1 MERRSYRKL
10 FRQRLAMLL
19 VFVLMLT
26 GTVPAYAEELPQEN
40 TAGSA
45 AAEIVSGGDPA
56 AEAVSAEDIAGEETA
71 GPVSGD
77 AGRET
82 VSEDAGEETVSE
94 DTGEEAVSGN
104 TSENAAG
111 EEEEKADATIMYY
124 LVGSN
129 LEGSHQEATRDMVE
143 VMTGLRR
150 AEEDGA
156 KSKVNVIVE
165 TGGVSFRADDNE
177 TEEEKRKGYKAGHD
191 YLKEEY
197 SVSEEAADSYKLLM
211 SANGE
216 EGFRW
221 DKNERWEISAG
232 GIKRAKNDDGM
243 DRDRIMSGH
252 KETGDAPEL
261 TDFIRTTAE
270 KYPAENYMLVL
281 WDHGG
286 GPEGGYAGDDRVTD
300 SNKYGYITSD
310 QLSKTLS
317 DASVQV
323 GKKFAFIG
331 FDACLMGNLETAMAL
346 TPYADY
352 LFASE
357 DIESG
362 EGWDHR
368 GYVQQMLTNDPDSY
382 EPASIKKTTEN
393 IGVEMAGD
401 MISWYEK
408 EGGKATV
415 CVISLNETQLG
426 ELDQKLG
433 ALADDIRENLLATS
447 DGKFIMEKYPLFL
460 EALQRSIHFNGDDS
474 GIVDLYSFCEEV
486 SKIHDV
492 GEIDDSA
499 HAVQEALKP
508 GEFQCDNKNGS
519 NIGPVI
525 CERYTS
531 SYPFADGG
539 DDKDSNLGGLTV
551 YFPHENFRVE
561 YGDEEK
567 TVTDYFKSY
576 LDIYYNSD
584 NSKIIKD
591 DNKLGN
597 GYRSLLETFCT
608 IRVMGSSMSDGFD
621 KKDEEVLSIL
631 KKAAD
636 AVKND
641 YKLTEKSIAFR
652 TADNMSV
659 SNGLVRN
666 RISEND
672 VRMRTIV
679 SDGSIICVYDVDETK
694 TKMINRIN
702 QQLQFT
708 GEDGRVHR
716 LGYISDMNKPSSVQ
730 GKEGRSRYIPLN
742 RYDEKWFFMGDVPA
756 SIYSIQDI
764 SPDPERN
771 FYNALDDNR
780 TVIVQIPA
788 AVRRSEES
796 SEELVIIEAEVG
808 SGSSNVVPRGYY
820 RIDVQQKLLYGFIP
834 WDDVSGNATFQA
846 VSDLAE
852 YITGETSD
860 FKILS
865 FGTVY
870 GEPMEKSEVRINRNK
885 AVASDNRTV
894 TSRYIMTDVFGGRYE
909 LDCLNN
915 GEAVTV
921 SVALS
926 QNGKAVSDD
935 YIDAGAE
942 DVYPVFT
949 YRTAE
954 YSLSLNKDLP
964 IGYRDAS
971 GGFHELKDSSDFKA
985 LGTGTI
991 DIVFR
996 DYDEKEGVIGVT
1008 EKDVTVSVDG
1018 AEKSWDPAYYL
1029 FMPEYDPALTLTVG
1043 NKNEPLSITK
1053 KADIPYGFTKTL
1065 SPWEDLPNFI
1075 SVRNGNGDVTRS
1087 LKTGFIVSANGQEF
1101 DLYDDS
1107 RLNDFRKLDLKPGSR
1122 ITVSASFSAG
1132 EETIYTPAA
1141 VELTVVRQPVKL
1153 LGANAYET
1161 WEFLYSDTFW
1171 EKDYPSEYYTPSVK
1185 VLMQYGG
1192 QVYDD
1197 REFGAYIGKEL
1208 HISKL
1213 VSADTVSEVSID
1225 IHGISGAGDYE
1236 DLPIGPRITGRKR
1249 PGAWEDKY
1257 LDSAF
1262 AQYYNVEDAVL
1273 QYYMVKPAA
1282 DVYFRSLKAGSDGEE
1297 LCPSVLVTYDKEA
1310 EKDGLRTVSDGAIS
1324 MSGDPVKQWY
1334 MRIGNEKRVPVWLD
1348 GEAVSYYDY
1357 AAEKYQELVISENGA
1372 WWFFLPESASSNE
1385 VVFYAG
1391 YEESVAT
1398 ITETTKGSK
1407 KFNITAD
1414 RITPAE
1420 YTGKAIVTTAS
1431 GKSGSRVIDLCL
1443 RDENGTVL
1451 TEGKDY
1457 TVSYRYNKNVAGPG
1471 DKKAPTLKIKGKGQT
1486 YRGYAAEISF
1496 TILPADLYYADVAV
1510 TKSFAPFTSK
1520 GKLNTGISVRLQS
1533 GVKVPAA
1540 NTQILYYDE
1549 DDNLLTSEMMKEYYR
1564 GDSPVPVKIV
1574 VTGKNNT
1581 KKNAV
1586 NNYMAGSKTAAVY
1599 VTGYPRGSKNLS
1611 VKLSSSRQKF
1621 ESGKP
1626 VSVIELAARITR
1638 KDRLKIGQRRVEFAD
1653 LKEVT
1658 AYLDKNLTK
1667 PAANDG
1673 TLMDRAGTYYLAYE
1687 LSDEKK
1693 SRDYPAYRASAVKFV
1708 LSGKAI
1714 KKGKTKLSSKVLS
1727 YNGAGNNVSV
1737 NIVIDRKKLDADEM
1751 YLTYTTRDGST
1762 GGGTVGYN
1770 DNPYGKQYDFM
1781 IDKDGNLFTD
1791 DIDNGARGSY
1801 SLTLTGRGAY
1811 TGSVKLSY
1819 KVK

>member
-1 MERRSYRKL
+1 
-10 FRQRLAMLL
+10 
-19 VFVLMLT
+19 
-26 GTVPAYAEELPQEN
+26 
-40 TAGSA
+40 
-45 AAEIVSGGDPA
+45 
-56 AEAVSAEDIAGEETA
+56 
-71 GPVSGD
+71 
-77 AGRET
+77 
-82 VSEDAGEETVSE
+82 

-124 LVGSN
+124 FVGSN

-197 SVSEEAADSYKLLM
+197 SVSEEATDSYKLLM

-216 EGFRW
+216 DGFKW

-300 SNKYGYITSD
+300 SDKYGYITSD

-317 DASVQV
+317 EAAV
-323 GKKFAFIG
+323 KFAFIG

-368 GYVQQMLTNDPDSY
+368 GYVQQMLTNDPASY
-382 EPASIKKTTEN
+382 KPASIKKTTED
-393 IGVEMAGD
+393 IGVKMAGD

-415 CVISLNETQLG
+415 CVIILNETQLG
-426 ELDQKLG
+426 DLYYKLCL
-433 ALADDIRENLLATS
+433 LADDIREKLLATS
-447 DGKFIMEKYPLFL
+447 DGKFIMEKYPDFL

-474 GIVDLYSFCEEV
+474 GIVDLYSFCDEV
-486 SKIHDV
+486 SKINDV
-492 GEIDDSA
+492 DAVEITDLARD
-499 HAVQEALKP
+499 VQDALKP
-508 GEFQCDNKNGS
+508 GDFKSRNGTNK
-519 NIGPVI
+519 GPVV
-525 CERYTS
+525 CESYTS

-539 DDKDSNLGGLTV
+539 DDKDSKLGGLTV

-608 IRVMGSSMSDGFD
+608 IRVIGSSMSDGFD

-679 SDGSIICVYDVDETK
+679 SDGRIICVYDVDETK

-708 GEDGRVHR
+708 AEDGRVHR
-716 LGYISDMNKPSSVQ
+716 LGYISDMDKPAPVQ
-730 GKEGRSRYIPLN
+730 GKEGRYRYIPSN
-742 RYDEKWFFMGDVPA
+742 RYDEKWFFMGEVPA

-764 SPDPERN
+764 SPEPERH

-788 AVRRSEES
+788 AVKRSEES
-796 SEELVIIEAEVG
+796 SEELVIIEAEVD

-820 RIDVQQKLLYGFIP
+820 RIDVKQKLLYGFIP
-834 WDDVSGNATFQA
+834 WEDVSENATFQA

-852 YITGETSD
+852 YIAGETSD

-870 GEPMEKSEVRINRNK
+870 GEPMRKSEVRINRSK
-885 AVASDNRTV
+885 AVASDNRTNV
-894 TSRYIMTDVFGGRYE
+894 RSRYIMTDVFGGRYE
-909 LDCLNN
+909 LDCLNS

-921 SVALS
+921 SVTLS
-926 QNGKAVSDD
+926 QNGKAIEDD
-935 YIDAGAE
+935 YIDEGAE
-942 DVYPVFT
+942 GVYPVFT

-964 IGYRDAS
+964 IGYRDES
-971 GGFHELKDSSDFKA
+971 GSFHELKSSSDFKA
-985 LGTGTI
+985 LGTGAI

-996 DYDEKEGVIGVT
+996 DYDRKEGVIGV
-1008 EKDVTVSVDG
+1008 EEGVTVSVDG
-1018 AEKSWDPAYYL
+1018 MEGSFEPGYYL

-1043 NKNEPLSITK
+1043 NKNEPLSIEK

-1065 SPWEDLPNFI
+1065 SPREDLPNFI
-1075 SVRNGNGDVTRS
+1075 SVKNGNGDVTRS
-1087 LKTGFIVSANGQEF
+1087 FRTYFTVDAGGQKF
-1101 DLYDDS
+1101 DLS
-1107 RLNDFRKLDLKPGSR
+1107 ESGELEKFKMLDLKPGSK
-1122 ITVSASFSAG
+1122 ITVSAGFSAG
-1132 EETIYTPAA
+1132 DKLIYAPAA
-1141 VELTVVRQPVKL
+1141 VELTVERQPVKL
-1153 LGANAYET
+1153 LGANAFET

-1185 VLMQYGG
+1185 VRMQYGE

-1197 REFGAYIGKEL
+1197 REFGDYIGQEL

-1225 IHGISGAGDYE
+1225 TGVVSGAGDYE
-1236 DLPIGPRITGRKR
+1236 DLPIGPRITGRKK
-1249 PGAWEDKY
+1249 PGAWEDEY
-1257 LDSAF
+1257 LNSAF
-1262 AQYYNVEDAVL
+1262 AQYYTVEDAVL

-1282 DVYFRSLKAGSDGEE
+1282 DVYFRSL
-1297 LCPSVLVTYDKEA
+1297 
-1310 EKDGLRTVSDGAIS
+1310 
-1324 MSGDPVKQWY
+1324 
-1334 MRIGNEKRVPVWLD
+1334 
-1348 GEAVSYYDY
+1348 
-1357 AAEKYQELVISENGA
+1357 
-1372 WWFFLPESASSNE
+1372 
-1385 VVFYAG
+1385 
-1391 YEESVAT
+1391 
-1398 ITETTKGSK
+1398 
-1407 KFNITAD
+1407 
-1414 RITPAE
+1414 
-1420 YTGKAIVTTAS
+1420 
-1431 GKSGSRVIDLCL
+1431 
-1443 RDENGTVL
+1443 
-1451 TEGKDY
+1451 
-1457 TVSYRYNKNVAGPG
+1457 
-1471 DKKAPTLKIKGKGQT
+1471 
-1486 YRGYAAEISF
+1486 
-1496 TILPADLYYADVAV
+1496 
-1510 TKSFAPFTSK
+1510 
-1520 GKLNTGISVRLQS
+1520 
-1533 GVKVPAA
+1533 
-1540 NTQILYYDE
+1540 
-1549 DDNLLTSEMMKEYYR
+1549 
-1564 GDSPVPVKIV
+1564 
-1574 VTGKNNT
+1574 
-1581 KKNAV
+1581 
-1586 NNYMAGSKTAAVY
+1586 
-1599 VTGYPRGSKNLS
+1599 
-1611 VKLSSSRQKF
+1611 
-1621 ESGKP
+1621 
-1626 VSVIELAARITR
+1626 
-1638 KDRLKIGQRRVEFAD
+1638 
-1653 LKEVT
+1653 
-1658 AYLDKNLTK
+1658 
-1667 PAANDG
+1667 
-1673 TLMDRAGTYYLAYE
+1673 
-1687 LSDEKK
+1687 
-1693 SRDYPAYRASAVKFV
+1693 
-1708 LSGKAI
+1708 
-1714 KKGKTKLSSKVLS
+1714 
-1727 YNGAGNNVSV
+1727 
-1737 NIVIDRKKLDADEM
+1737 
-1751 YLTYTTRDGST
+1751 
-1762 GGGTVGYN
+1762 
-1770 DNPYGKQYDFM
+1770 
-1781 IDKDGNLFTD
+1781 
-1791 DIDNGARGSY
+1791 
-1801 SLTLTGRGAY
+1801 
-1811 TGSVKLSY
+1811 
-1819 KVK
+1819 